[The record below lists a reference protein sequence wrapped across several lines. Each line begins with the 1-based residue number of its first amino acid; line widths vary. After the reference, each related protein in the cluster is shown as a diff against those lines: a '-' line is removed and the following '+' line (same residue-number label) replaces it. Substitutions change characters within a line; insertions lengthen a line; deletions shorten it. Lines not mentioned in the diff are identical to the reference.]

1 MNRRTKLRILAA
13 LGVVGMLG
21 AGGMP
26 SHAVAASPQV
36 TITVW
41 HEYSKL
47 NLQAFNDLI
56 GRFEA
61 ANPTIKVAQ
70 VASVNYNALFQK
82 LQSAVFAGNPP
93 TIAQAYEDQVQQFNS
108 KNHAIEDL
116 APYVAGANGLSAAD
130 IKDFY
135 TSMWADGMLDGKRL
149 MMPFSKS
156 DIVLYYNPA
165 LLAKYGVT
173 KPPATWNDFAADCA
187 KVTTIANGRASQWC
201 MTYQVD
207 ESDWYAWEHEWGS
220 PVLDASGQAAFGN
233 AKGAAPLAFFAG
245 LAAKKQ
251 VVVSTTANY
260 QDQTDFDSGKTAFD
274 LSSSAGL
281 AYELSGAGPG
291 VQVKVAQMPA
301 GPAAQDT
308 ELYGAPFTMFS
319 KATAAQKQAAWLFL
333 KFITEPAQTAYWAM
347 HTGYMPVRRSALN
360 TPGLKAYYKQ
370 YPDRLAAV
378 DQLDAAVLE
387 PALNGWEKAIS
398 DIDTQMSAALSGS
411 KDPTAAMQQA
421 ASQVNGDLTNAK

>member
-1 MNRRTKLRILAA
+1 MKRTTKLRVLAA
-13 LGVVGMLG
+13 FGLAGMLG
-21 AGGMP
+21 AGGIP
-26 SHAVAASPQV
+26 THAASAPQV
-36 TITVW
+36 TISVW

-47 NLQAFNDLI
+47 NLQAFNYLI
-56 GRFEA
+56 GQFEA
-61 ANPTIKVAQ
+61 ANPTIKVEQ

-93 TIAQAYEDQVQQFNS
+93 TIAQAYEDQVQQFYT

-116 APYVAGANGLSAAD
+116 APYVAGANGLSSAD

-135 TSMWADGMLDGKRL
+135 GSMWADGALDGKRL

-165 LLAKYGVT
+165 LLAKYGIMSA
-173 KPPATWNDFAADCA
+173 PATWTDFAADCA
-187 KVTTIANGRASQWC
+187 KITTITNGRASQWC

-207 ESDWYAWEHEWGS
+207 ESDWYAWEHEWGVT
-220 PVLDASGQAAFGN
+220 VLNGASQAAFGN

-245 LAAKKQ
+245 LANKKQ
-251 VVVSTTANY
+251 LVISTTANY

-281 AYELSGAGPG
+281 SYEISGASPG
-291 VQVKVAQMPA
+291 VVVKEAPVPA
-301 GPAAQDT
+301 GPTTQAT
-308 ELYGAPFTMFS
+308 ELYGAPFTVFS

-333 KFITEPAQTAYWAM
+333 KFITEPAQTAYWSI
-347 HTGYMPVRRSALN
+347 HTGYMPVRRSAVSS
-360 TPGLKAYYKQ
+360 PVLKAYFKQ

-398 DIDTQMSAALSGS
+398 DIDTQMGAALTGS

-421 ASQVNGDLTNAK
+421 ASQVNSDLTNAQ

>member
-1 MNRRTKLRILAA
+1 LIIS
-13 LGVVGMLG
+13 LG

-26 SHAVAASPQV
+26 TRAAPARAQV
-36 TITVW
+36 TITLW

-47 NLQAFNDLI
+47 NLQALNYLI
-56 GRFEA
+56 GEFEA
-61 ANPTIKVAQ
+61 ANPSIKVQQ

-93 TIAQAYEDQVQQFNS
+93 TIAQAYEDQVQQFNT

-116 APYVAGANGLSAAD
+116 TPYVTGKDGLASAD

-135 TSMWADGMLDGKRL
+135 ASMWADGMLDGKRL

-165 LLAKYGVT
+165 LLSKYGIMS
-173 KPPATWNDFAADCA
+173 PPKTWNDFATDCA
-187 KVTTIANGRASQWC
+187 KVTQISGGRASQWC

-207 ESDWYAWEHEWGS
+207 ESDWYAWEHEWGV
-220 PVLDASGQAAFGN
+220 PVLDAKNQAAFGN
-233 AKGAAPLAFFAG
+233 AKGAAPLAFFAN
-245 LAAKKQ
+245 LAKKKEI
-251 VVVSTTANY
+251 VISTTQTY
-260 QDQTDFDSGKTAFD
+260 QDQADFDSGKAAFD

-281 AYELSGAGPG
+281 SYEISGASPG
-291 VQVKVAQMPA
+291 VQVKVAAIPA
-301 GPAAQDT
+301 GPVAQST
-308 ELYGAPFTMFS
+308 EMYGAPFTMFS
-319 KATAAQKQAAWLFL
+319 KASPAQKQAAWLFM

-360 TPGLKAYYKQ
+360 QPALKAYYTQ
-370 YPDRLAAV
+370 YPDRLSAV
-378 DQLDAAVLE
+378 NQLDSAVLE
-387 PALNGWEKAIS
+387 PALNGWEKAIN
-398 DIDTQMSAALSGS
+398 DIDTQMGVALTGS

-421 ASQVNGDLTNAK
+421 ASQVNSDLANAG